1 MTEAEL
7 WKCIQWMDKRK
18 ERGGDQGRD
27 GGKFQPKAPDGANG
41 ETGKKSA
48 EQTAQTLGISA
59 RKVEQA
65 RTVMDHGD
73 EEEIFEK

>member
-18 ERGGDQGRD
+18 TKEEVASMGGQARHE
-27 GGKFQPKAPDGANG
+27 PSKAQDCA
-41 ETGKKSA
+41 KQKSA

-65 RTVMDHGD
+65 RTVMDHGNQGTK
-73 EEEIFEK
+73 IA